1 MRCGR
6 RTTLLQ
12 APQPGTLQLRVLM
25 VQQPIRVISSGQK
38 MVVPFELMEP
48 DVVDDSAPWPRHKE
62 ESYHPD
68 IG

>member
-1 MRCGR
+1 MRPQNYTATGPS
-6 RTTLLQ
+6 TGN
-12 APQPGTLQLRVLM
+12 APVACPYGAAAYQGY
-25 VQQPIRVISSGQK
+25 SSGQK

-48 DVVDDSAPWPRHKE
+48 DVVDDSALWPRHKE